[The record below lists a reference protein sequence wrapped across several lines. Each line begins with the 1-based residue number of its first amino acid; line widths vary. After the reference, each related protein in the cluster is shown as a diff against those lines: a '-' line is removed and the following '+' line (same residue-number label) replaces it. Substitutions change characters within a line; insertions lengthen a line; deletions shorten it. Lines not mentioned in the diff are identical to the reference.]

1 MVVAIKR
8 KVELSGIQVRRNVHP
23 EARKE
28 GYLMDT
34 ELFPWCHGK
43 ELSKSLSEMLGLISI
58 SWGWSK
64 CLRTKPLPAV
74 GRFFKLTHF
83 PCLRFQ
89 CLICI

>member
-1 MVVAIKR
+1 
-8 KVELSGIQVRRNVHP
+8 
-23 EARKE
+23 
-28 GYLMDT
+28 MDT